1 MANQETY
8 VKREKRRS
16 KGWIAVLVLLLLLAA
31 GAGYLYYTVCK
42 APVALDD
49 PQKMASS
56 DPMDVEDRYVFSA
69 DGTAQVKLDAAD
81 IWTVILSQAGEDFL
95 DTVNQELSGY
105 DLTLSGCG
113 IRIGEEGLNLDL
125 ELFFRETRLVAK
137 VPCALEISGQ
147 RISLT
152 PTGVKL
158 GVISLPVEKLLSN
171 LNLEYDMSL
180 PVVSDVTQVSYE
192 EGAVVLT
199 GTVEDDIRSL
209 IPQSGDLSRYG
220 VFCESAQTLVDYL
233 LQEEDLSALYAHL
246 AKKPADV
253 EALYDQLFLLTEA
266 ETAEH
271 YLDSCCGLA
280 QRFFPGIRFDTQ
292 EARQTALREEM
303 TLLGNS
309 LELFFTSL
317 ANDYNEKNFRLSDG
331 EFLLNRKPF
340 RAAEYGGGQFADLFQ
355 VLDPESF
362 FLILVDAEDGF
373 IRKTSSFY
381 RMADEKQQFT
391 QEVDFNKTYIL
402 GCVFRSVDGE
412 PFLMY
417 DTEIQGN
424 NTYTRKVTLRPLT
437 EEAVSALQ
445 EPGKFGVWT
454 G

>member
-1 MANQETY
+1 MSDQETY

-16 KGWIAVLVLLLLLAA
+16 KGWIVVLVLLLLLAA
-31 GAGYLYYTVCK
+31 GAGYLYYTVCR

-49 PQKMASS
+49 PQKLAASA
-56 DPMDVEDRYVFSA
+56 PMDPEDRYEFSS
-69 DGTAQVKLDAAD
+69 DGTARVKLEAAD

-105 DLTLSGCG
+105 DLSLSGCG
-113 IRIGEEGLNLDL
+113 IRIGEEGLTLEL

-137 VPCALEISGQ
+137 VPCALEVSGQ
-147 RISLT
+147 RISMT

-158 GVISLPVEKLLSN
+158 GVISLPVEKLLSK

-199 GTVEDDIRSL
+199 GTVENDIRSL
-209 IPQSGDLSRYG
+209 IPQSEELSRYA

-233 LQEEDLSALYAHL
+233 QKGEDFSALYAHL
-246 AKKPADV
+246 ETNPADV
-253 EALYDQLFLLTEA
+253 EALYDGLFLLTET
-266 ETAEH
+266 ETMED
-271 YLDSCCGLA
+271 YLDSRCGLA
-280 QRFFPGIRFDTQ
+280 QRFFPGIRFDTL

-340 RAAEYGGGQFADLFQ
+340 RAAEYGGDRFADLFR
-355 VLDPESF
+355 VLDPESV

-381 RMADEKQQFT
+381 RMADEKQEFT

-402 GCVFRSVDGE
+402 GCVFRSVDGD

-424 NTYTRKVTLRPLT
+424 NTYTRKAALRLLT